1 MSSARI
7 LIVEDEQIAREN
19 LELALSRKGYTV
31 QSEATGADAIAVME
45 RETFDIVVT
54 DLCMPQMDGMEVLK
68 RAKELQPRVEVL
80 VVTGYGTVDS
90 AVEAMNRGAYSYLS
104 KPLQIKE
111 LLALVTK
118 ALEKC
123 QLRQE
128 IDALRGQLEGHQ
140 GPLIIGQ
147 SPAMQVLKQDIAKVA
162 AVDSTV
168 LITGETGTGK
178 ELIAKAIHA
187 LSARRDKR
195 FLAVNCGA
203 FNQDLLA
210 NELFGH
216 EPGAYTGA
224 RNAPTK
230 GLMEAAQ
237 GGTFLLDEIGDMELM
252 MQVKLLRVL
261 EERSLIRVGGTN
273 EVPIDIRVLA
283 ATNKNLAVEVSQGTF
298 RRDLFYRLNV
308 ITLHSPPL
316 RERREDIGLLSTFF
330 LDKYTRLLGKGEKRL
345 GDDCMELLM
354 HYEFPGN
361 VRELENIVE
370 RAVVLCE
377 GEVIGAQ
384 HLPPDIVVT
393 DGHVQHQSAPRE
405 MISLKENEKRHIA
418 WVLEQCGGNR
428 TCAAQVLDIDRA
440 TIWRKLKAYG
450 MDG

>member
-1 MSSARI
+1 MSSAHI

-19 LELALSRKGYTV
+19 LELALSRKGYSI
-31 QSEATGADAIAVME
+31 QSAANGAEAISIME
-45 RETFDIVVT
+45 RNTFDLVIS

-68 RAKELQPRVEVL
+68 RAKELQPQVEVI

-90 AVEAMNRGAYSYLS
+90 AVEAMNRGAYSYIS

-111 LLALVTK
+111 LLALSSK
-118 ALEKC
+118 ALEKSRM
-123 QLRQE
+123 RQE
-128 IDALRGQLEGHQ
+128 IDTLRNQLEGRQ

-147 SPAMQVLKQDIAKVA
+147 SPAMQALKQDIAKVA

-187 LSARRDKR
+187 LSSRNKKR

-224 RNAPTK
+224 RNTSAK
-230 GLMEAAQ
+230 GLMEVAD
-237 GGTFLLDEIGDMELM
+237 GGTFLLDEIGDMELT

-261 EERSLIRVGGTN
+261 EERSLIRVGGTD

-308 ITLHSPPL
+308 ITLHAPPL
-316 RERREDIGLLSTFF
+316 RERREDIGPLASFF
-330 LDKYTRLLGKGEKRL
+330 LDKYIRLLGKNEKRI
-345 GDDCMELLM
+345 GDDCMDLLM
-354 HYEFPGN
+354 NYEFPGN
-361 VRELENIVE
+361 VRELENIIE
-370 RAVVLCE
+370 RAVVLSE
-377 GEVIGAQ
+377 GNMIGAQ
-384 HLPPDIVVT
+384 HLPPDIMVT
-393 DGHVQHQSAPRE
+393 EGHVQHQSTPRE

-450 MDG
+450 MDS